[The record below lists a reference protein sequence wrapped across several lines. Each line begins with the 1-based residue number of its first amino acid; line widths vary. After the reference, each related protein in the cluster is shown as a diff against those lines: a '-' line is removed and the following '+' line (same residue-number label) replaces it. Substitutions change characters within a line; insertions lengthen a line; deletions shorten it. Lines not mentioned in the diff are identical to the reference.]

1 MTGPPPAAGSDRR
14 ADGRRWLRPAAYPW
28 PVLLLALGAV
38 SVVFAWLTF
47 DLLSLA
53 MSNVDFLRRHGALAV
68 MEGGLLQ
75 MAVIMS
81 KGLGALLAYLAFRG
95 IEGELLRRWTGR
107 E

>member
-1 MTGPPPAAGSDRR
+1 
-14 ADGRRWLRPAAYPW
+14 
-28 PVLLLALGAV
+28 
-38 SVVFAWLTF
+38 
-47 DLLSLA
+47 